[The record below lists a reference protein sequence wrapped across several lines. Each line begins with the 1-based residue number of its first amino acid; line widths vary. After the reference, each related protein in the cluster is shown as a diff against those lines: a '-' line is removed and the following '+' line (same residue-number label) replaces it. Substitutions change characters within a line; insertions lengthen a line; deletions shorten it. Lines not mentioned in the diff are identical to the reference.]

1 MTDSLRAN
9 DGVFNLEFSPEFVQQ
24 FSQGGLTT
32 LEQVAQFNP
41 EGYVKRSIF
50 KTDSL
55 HFGLYCLEP
64 GQINA
69 RHKHPQN
76 DEICY
81 VVQGTGEIV
90 IGDEIAAVEAGVFI
104 HAHQSV
110 EHEIRNTGTERMLII
125 VVQSPL
131 PLKTER

>member
-1 MTDSLRAN
+1 MTDPLRAS
-9 DGVFNLEFSPEFVQQ
+9 DSVFDVEFPPEFVQQ
-24 FSQGGLTT
+24 FSKGTLTN
-32 LEQVAQFNP
+32 LKQVARFNP

-50 KTDSL
+50 NTDSL
-55 HFGLYCLEP
+55 QFGLYCLEP

-90 IGDEIAAVEAGVFI
+90 IGDEIAAVQPGVFI
-104 HAHQSV
+104 HAHRSV
-110 EHEIRNTGTERMLII
+110 EHEIRNTGTEQMLII

>member
-1 MTDSLRAN
+1 MSIET
-9 DGVFNLEFSPEFVQQ
+9 GTFSPEFVQQ
-24 FSQGGLTT
+24 FSQGSLKT

-50 KTDSL
+50 NTDAL
-55 HFGLYCLEP
+55 QFGLYCLEP

-81 VVQGTGEIV
+81 VVQGTGEVV
-90 IGDEIAAVEAGVFI
+90 IGDEIAAVQAGVFI
-104 HAHQSV
+104 HAPKAI
-110 EHEIRNTGTERMLII
+110 EHEIRNTGTEQMLII

>member
-1 MTDSLRAN
+1 MTIEKDT
-9 DGVFNLEFSPEFVQQ
+9 FSPEQVQQ
-24 FSQGGLTT
+24 FTQGSLKT
-32 LEQVAQFNP
+32 LEQIAQFNP
-41 EGYVKRSIF
+41 ETYVKRSIF
-50 KTDSL
+50 NTDSL
-55 HFGLYCLEP
+55 QFGLYCLEP

-81 VVQGTGEIV
+81 VVQGTGEVV
-90 IGDEIAAVEAGVFI
+90 IGTEAAAVQPGAFI
-104 HAHQSV
+104 HAPKAI
-110 EHEIRNTGTERMLII
+110 EHEIRNTGTEQMLII